1 MYWPHPVE
9 GQHFHTQSQLLW
21 FHVVC
26 PSVGMEDPRGVR
38 ELDVERAVGFVTQK
52 SERCE
57 EEGIKVNFGK
67 CGGVGRCRE
76 SNC

>member
-1 MYWPHPVE
+1 
-9 GQHFHTQSQLLW
+9 
-21 FHVVC
+21 
-26 PSVGMEDPRGVR
+26 MEDPRGVR

-67 CGGVGRCRE
+67 CGGVGGCRE